1 MGHESVRVVWGQAAG
16 GMARSGPNECHAA
29 PDTRP
34 LDDDRCNPVS
44 AIHSLSDVTR
54 LLRRRLW
61 LVVVLTAL
69 GSALSVA
76 FALSRPKVF
85 EATAVIQIETPQVS
99 AAASPQVAAT
109 DARLRLQLIE
119 QRLMARDNVVAL
131 IEKHD
136 LFTQHADW
144 PLDEKVFRLRSATRI
159 TPITVRTEGYSPI
172 PPTPSGLSVTVSLD
186 DPQKAAALAND
197 LVGSVIEQNR
207 ERRLE
212 TVRETLDFFTAEEV
226 RVNSEITAL
235 EARIVEFK
243 RANTDALPE
252 STAALRGELSSL
264 REALLTI
271 EREIVTL
278 ETRSDRQRPEVY
290 ARQTGQLN
298 EQRALVTGRIAEI
311 EAALAAAPRVE
322 RELAALT
329 RDLTR
334 LQDQLGTITRAR
346 AEAEMASMLEARQQ
360 QERFEI
366 LETAVP
372 PEQPVS
378 ASRRKIALAG
388 GVASLIAALGLV
400 LTLEILNPKL
410 RTASQLRDELD
421 IIPVVT
427 IPVVRLPH
435 ERRARALRLAG
446 AVIAAILMLPLLFR
460 LVQDRLPGLRLPVPN

>member
-1 MGHESVRVVWGQAAG
+1 MRIAIVG
-16 GMARSGPNECHAA
+16 GGPGGLYLA
-29 PDTRP
+29 
-34 LDDDRCNPVS
+34 V
-44 AIHSLSDVTR
+44 
-54 LLRRRLW
+54 LLKGADPRR
-61 LVVVLTAL
+61 
-69 GSALSVA
+69 
-76 FALSRPKVF
+76 
-85 EATAVIQIETPQVS
+85 E
-99 AAASPQVAAT
+99 
-109 DARLRLQLIE
+109 
-119 QRLMARDNVVAL
+119 
-131 IEKHD
+131 
-136 LFTQHADW
+136 
-144 PLDEKVFRLRSATRI
+144 I
-159 TPITVRTEGYSPI
+159 T
-172 PPTPSGLSVTVSLD
+172 
-186 DPQKAAALAND
+186 
-197 LVGSVIEQNR
+197 VIEQNR